1 MGDDKKHSL
10 LSPSAAHRWLRCHK
24 SARLTEN
31 YPDKGSDY
39 AAEGTLA
46 HDVAEKKLLFRL
58 NSAKKPR
65 KCADAEMDGHTDDYC
80 DFVFE
85 QMVAINNPQV
95 FVEQRV
101 DCTAYVSECK
111 GTVDCLLIGDG
122 VIHIIDFKYGRGVPV
137 NADGNEQLQL
147 YALGAISDFG
157 FLYDIETVRMSIF
170 QPRIN
175 NCVTA
180 EMSRS
185 ELERWAE
192 EFLKSNAQLAWDG
205 EGEFKAGDHCQFCK
219 AKAECR
225 TRAEQAMELAKLDF
239 KRPPLLEDDE
249 IESILGKIDDLVS
262 WASDIKEYALQ
273 AALGGKKWN
282 DWKLVEGRSNRKYTN
297 ETTVAET
304 VSGAGYDPYEK
315 SVLGITAMEKMLGKK
330 KFADLLG
337 DLVEKPKGKATL
349 VPRTDKRSEINTAK
363 NDFMEE

>member
-1 MGDDKKHSL
+1 MGEDRQHSL
-10 LSPSAAHRWLRCHK
+10 LSPSAAHRWLRCQK
-24 SARLTEN
+24 SARLTED

-58 NSAKKPR
+58 NSTKRPS
-65 KCADAEMDGHTDDYC
+65 KCADAEMDSHTDDYC
-80 DFVFE
+80 DFIFE
-85 QMVAINNPQV
+85 QMAVMEKPQAI
-95 FVEQRV
+95 VELKV
-101 DCTAYVSECK
+101 DCTAYVPECK
-111 GTVDCLLIGDG
+111 GTVDCLLIAAG
-122 VIHIIDFKYGRGVPV
+122 VIHVIDFKYGRGVPV
-137 NADGNEQLQL
+137 DADGNEQLRL
-147 YALGAISDFG
+147 YALGAIAMFG

-175 NCVTA
+175 NCTTA
-180 EMSRS
+180 EMSCS
-185 ELERWAE
+185 VLEQWAE
-192 EFLKSNAQLAWDG
+192 DTLKPKARLAWEG
-205 EGEFKAGDHCQFCK
+205 EGEFKAGDHCMFCK

-249 IESILGKIDDLVS
+249 VESILDRIDNLVA

-282 DWKLVEGRSNRKYTN
+282 DYKLVEGRSNRKYTN

-304 VSGAGYDPYEK
+304 VSGAGFNPYEQ

-330 KFADLLG
+330 KFSELLG
-337 DLVEKPKGKATL
+337 DLVEKPKGKPTL